1 MNAASIPNRVQCHET
16 WNTFN
21 IAFPGV
27 LPYGS
32 SYITLVKA
40 PSNSNDSWL
49 QSMRVSTISHVWTR
63 TIIHYHQPRLAQ
75 WKWLPDCHG
84 PFKNN
89 KAIIWTNIRT
99 TVTLKARKRE
109 KRRKLKK
116 LEWLQN
122 YPALLMPVAN
132 RYEHIN
138 PARSSGHLMK
148 RSGHRNFNAV
158 TTTASGLWC
167 CFWIAH
173 CTWGTS

>member
-1 MNAASIPNRVQCHET
+1 
-16 WNTFN
+16 
-21 IAFPGV
+21 
-27 LPYGS
+27 
-32 SYITLVKA
+32 
-40 PSNSNDSWL
+40 
-49 QSMRVSTISHVWTR
+49 MRVSTISHVWTR

-75 WKWLPDCHG
+75 WKWLPYCHG
-84 PFKNN
+84 PFKNS

-99 TVTLKARKRE
+99 TVTLKARMRE

-116 LEWLQN
+116 MEWLQN

-148 RSGHRNFNAV
+148 RSEHRNFNAV

-173 CTWGTS
+173 GYLDGRSRLFYLKLYTLHSVKGILGDTGNYLLLFGNWKTTPKTTRGCGIPH